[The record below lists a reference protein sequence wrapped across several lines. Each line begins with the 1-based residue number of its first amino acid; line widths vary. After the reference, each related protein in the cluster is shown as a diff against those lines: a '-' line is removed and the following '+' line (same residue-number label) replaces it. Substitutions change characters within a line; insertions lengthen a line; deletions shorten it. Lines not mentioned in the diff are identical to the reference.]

1 MNRRLTGAFVCVMGF
16 FVLVVGRLVQLQIV
30 EADQWKELARRFQ
43 EGSVT
48 QSAPRGRIYDR
59 NGILLAE
66 DVRAVSVA
74 LDNYHMTRPELLEEL
89 FVKHLK
95 LSRETAREKIY
106 RPGYFTWVARAIPP
120 EHAEALEKAARDA
133 GARGLIFIEDR
144 KRQYP
149 HRDLASNV
157 IGFTGV
163 DGHGLEGIELLFD
176 SELQG
181 TESVW
186 SFVRM
191 ADGTQIE
198 RRLVQAGRPGRDLV
212 LTLDSRIQY
221 IAESAITRGV
231 RTYKAKAGIALVLD
245 PWTGEVLAM
254 AQDKRYDLND
264 FQSSRPEHRQN
275 LAVVYPFEPGSSFKV
290 FTMLAALEHNVIT
303 LDERI
308 SGSATY
314 QIAHHTFRNADG
326 REYGMVT
333 PTDVI
338 KNSIN
343 TAMIRIA
350 QRIGAERLYETLRR
364 YGFGQKT
371 GIELP
376 GEVSGYLPP
385 VRSWS
390 ALEIG
395 SIAIGQ
401 SLSVTAIQLASRV
414 AIIATGGKLVHP
426 HIVKAL
432 TPASPPLSSPSPPAP
447 LPSEGEG
454 GRGEGGKGAGVRAS
468 SRVASSINCQRLTE
482 MMVETVRSGTGVLA
496 QIEGY
501 DIAAKTGTGQ
511 KALPGQ
517 GYVTGKYVASF
528 EGFFPADAPKYLIL
542 IVLDEPGGKE
552 YYGSETAAPIFK
564 EIAQQLIALD
574 RIPPRR

>member
-1 MNRRLTGAFVCVMGF
+1 MNRRLTVAFVCLIGF
-16 FVLVVGRLVQLQIV
+16 FVIVAGRLVQLQIV
-30 EADQWKELARRFQ
+30 EADQWRELARRFQ
-43 EGSVT
+43 EGTVT
-48 QSAPRGRIYDR
+48 IPALRGRIYDR
-59 NGILLAE
+59 NGVLLAE
-66 DVRAVSVA
+66 DVRAVSIA
-74 LDNYHMTRPELLEEL
+74 IDNYNMTRPDLLEGL
-89 FVKHLK
+89 LVAHLK
-95 LSRETAREKIY
+95 MPRATVREKLY
-106 RPGYFTWVARAIPP
+106 RPSYFTWIARAISP
-120 EHAEALEKAARDA
+120 EQAEALEKAARDA
-133 GARGLIFIEDR
+133 GARGLIFLEDR

-149 HRDLASNV
+149 HGDLASNV
-157 IGFTGV
+157 IGFTGI
-163 DGHGLEGIELLFD
+163 DGHGLEGIELAFD
-176 SELQG
+176 AELQG
-181 TESVW
+181 TESIW

-198 RRLVQAGRPGRDLV
+198 RRQIQAGRPGRDLV

-221 IAESAITRGV
+221 IAEGAISRGV
-231 RTYKAKAGIALVLD
+231 QKYRAKAGIALVLD

-254 AQDKRYDLND
+254 AQDKRYDLNS
-264 FQSSRPEHRQN
+264 FQSSRPEQRQN
-275 LAVVYPFEPGSSFKV
+275 LAVVYAFEPGSSFKV
-290 FTMLAALEHNVIT
+290 FTMLAALEYNVIA

-350 QRIGAERLYETLRR
+350 QRIGEERLYEALRK

-385 VRSWS
+385 VHSWS

-401 SLSVTAIQLASRV
+401 SISVTAIQLASRV
-414 AIIATGGKLVHP
+414 AMIASGCRLVQP
-426 HIVKAL
+426 HIVQ
-432 TPASPPLSSPSPPAP
+432 ASLHRTAA
-447 LPSEGEG
+447 G
-454 GRGEGGKGAGVRAS
+454 GRTAYSPDEARRSVSEAS
-468 SRVASSINCQRLTE
+468 CRQLTE

-501 DIAAKTGTGQ
+501 PIAAKTGTAQ
-511 KALPGQ
+511 KAIPGQ
-517 GYVTGKYVASF
+517 GYVKGKYVASF

-542 IVLDEPGGKE
+542 IVLDEPGGRE
-552 YYGSETAAPIFK
+552 YYGSEVAAPIFK

-574 RIPPRR
+574 RIPPTE